1 MGHFITCYYIDHT
14 DNYWFCQ
21 IETAAGSQQ
30 IGSKRCR
37 EVFFEE
43 AKENTDIGDIQPEQ
57 HVSPT
62 KKSRT
67 TSLLAENF
75 DSGFDAFE
83 VKDDNDTNFRIQQLE
98 KEKVALKDLLK
109 ISEENSKQLE
119 GNNAFIGDVFED
131 KDGNDTNFQQLEK
144 EKISL

>member
-1 MGHFITCYYIDHT
+1 M
-14 DNYWFCQ
+14 
-21 IETAAGSQQ
+21 
-30 IGSKRCR
+30 
-37 EVFFEE
+37 
-43 AKENTDIGDIQPEQ
+43 
-57 HVSPT
+57 
-62 KKSRT
+62 
-67 TSLLAENF
+67 LAENF
-75 DSGFDAFE
+75 ESGFDAFE

-119 GNNAFIGDVFED
+119 RNNAFIGDVFED

>member
-1 MGHFITCYYIDHT
+1 M
-14 DNYWFCQ
+14 
-21 IETAAGSQQ
+21 
-30 IGSKRCR
+30 
-37 EVFFEE
+37 
-43 AKENTDIGDIQPEQ
+43 
-57 HVSPT
+57 
-62 KKSRT
+62 
-67 TSLLAENF
+67 LAENF
-75 DSGFDAFE
+75 ESGFDAFE